1 MIDFS
6 GANVCIIGL
15 GLMGSSA
22 ARRLKGRCKKLIG
35 VDRNGESVQYVLHKH
50 WIDAGYQSFE
60 DLDETPDVIIFT
72 APVQQIFQYLDF
84 TIRSIRTPCVLI
96 DFGSTKKEIIKRM
109 SVLPLNFQCFA
120 CHPMCGKEFSG
131 PIASDE
137 SLYIGRPFL
146 VHRISKET
154 WAFDVLQAI
163 VNALGAEMVELDP
176 NWHDR
181 QLAYISHVPYM
192 ASASLSLIS
201 GQDEMIEPEAL
212 WNIAANGFFDTI
224 RIAGSDVSMM
234 EDIVATNGKEI
245 SEVLEKLIAQLTE
258 FKQLIDQNDLDSLRR
273 SFEFAK
279 LLKERAYQCRKSP
292 SSREQN

>member
-6 GANVCIIGL
+6 GANVCIIGM

-72 APVQQIFQYLDF
+72 TPVQQILKYLDS
-84 TIRSIRTPCVLI
+84 TIRSIRTSCVLI

-109 SVLPLNFQCFA
+109 SVMPLNFQCFA
-120 CHPMCGKEFSG
+120 CHPMCGKELSG

-137 SLYIGRPFL
+137 NLYVGRPFL
-146 VHRISKET
+146 VHRISKEA
-154 WAFDVLQAI
+154 WAYDVLLEI
-163 VNALGAEMVELDP
+163 VKILGAEMIELDP
-176 NWHDR
+176 YWHDR
-181 QLAYISHVPYM
+181 QLAYISHVPYL

-212 WNIAANGFFDTI
+212 WNIAANGFFDMT
-224 RIAGSDVSMM
+224 RISGSDVSMW
-234 EDIVATNGKEI
+234 EDIVATNGEEI
-245 SEVLEKLIAQLTE
+245 SDVLEKLITQLTQI
-258 FKQLIDQNDLDSLRR
+258 KQQIDQNDLAALRR
-273 SFEFAK
+273 SFEYAK